1 VEMEARILI
10 MGTRDLS
17 DETFDADDGFLAYV
31 LGTSHGV
38 GFTSMDP
45 GVDRTAVQ

>member
-10 MGTRDLS
+10 TGTRDLS
-17 DETFDADDGFLAYV
+17 DEAFDADDGFLAYV
-31 LGTSHGV
+31 LGTSH
-38 GFTSMDP
+38 SMDP